1 MDCARAMLSIIES
14 KEDGHLPLRVR
25 LHLSHCTSC
34 NAEYS
39 RMQKAIAF
47 MRSEYLPSSP
57 DLSELIMSVIRATPI
72 LEAAPVSFREWTIV
86 GIVILA
92 AITIAPLGRA
102 FTWVKL
108 SFGSN
113 FLLPLN
119 VVLGMILSAYGALF
133 IGTHLNEFVKRF
145 KLDEKREL
153 RHP

>member
-1 MDCARAMLSIIES
+1 MDCTRALLSIIES

-25 LHLSHCTSC
+25 LHLSHCASC
-34 NAEYS
+34 NAEYK

-47 MRSEYLPSSP
+47 MRSEYLPRSP
-57 DLSELIMSVIRATPI
+57 DLSELIMSAIRVTPT
-72 LEAAPVSFREWTIV
+72 LEAAPVSFRDWTIV

-92 AITIAPLGRA
+92 AITIAPLGSA
-102 FTWVKL
+102 FTWVKN

-119 VVLGMILSAYGALF
+119 VVLGLMLSAYGALF

-145 KLDEKREL
+145 KLDENREL
-153 RHP
+153 EQP